1 MDAPTHPIA
10 FDTLKRIAG
19 RHFDKRHTRPANDRD
34 YWQRMSDAL
43 DYEIVF
49 VDRVRS

>member
-19 RHFDKRHTRPANDRD
+19 RHYTRQRAQPANDRD

-43 DYEIVF
+43 FDSSVWF
-49 VDRVRS
+49 VS